1 MKKKFISSAQR
12 IFTAHLSWFHKC
24 QLKNKEAH
32 FRELYEDGGLADFS
46 KNLLRLSFIDNLS
59 NEPNFNL

>member
-1 MKKKFISSAQR
+1 MTVNCRIKKKFISSAQR

-32 FRELYEDGGLADFS
+32 FKELSEDGGLADFS
-46 KNLLRLSFIDNLS
+46 KKPSAPLSY
-59 NEPNFNL
+59 